1 MYWVKKL
8 FFIAFF
14 TATCPSKK
22 IQTNAKVIATGKE
35 MSRVNN
41 GGSIVAWIKG
51 WECVSSFYNFT
62 AIL

>member
-22 IQTNAKVIATGKE
+22 IQTNAKVIAAGKE
-35 MSRVNN
+35 MSRVN
-41 GGSIVAWIKG
+41 KG
-51 WECVSSFYNFT
+51 RECVSSFYNFT